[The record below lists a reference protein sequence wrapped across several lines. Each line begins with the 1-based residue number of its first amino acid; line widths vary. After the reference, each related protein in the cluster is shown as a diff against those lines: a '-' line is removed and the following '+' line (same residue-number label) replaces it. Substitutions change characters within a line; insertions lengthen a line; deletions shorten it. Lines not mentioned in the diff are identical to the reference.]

1 MEAGIDV
8 DFPIG
13 FRAMAGLD
21 SIIQA
26 AGRVNREMRQAS
38 GDIYVFTPQ
47 TDFIKRTPKFI
58 EQTAAVA
65 EATLREHADDPTAIA
80 AIEAYYS
87 MLYTL
92 HSERSFDE
100 KGIVDHFEKGT
111 RQLDFD
117 FKTAAE
123 KFKLIDESSVTVL
136 IPYDE
141 EARRQIDSLQYAN
154 YPAAILRRLQ
164 SYAVNIYEQEFTALQ
179 SKGAI
184 HTIADTYHALDPSRM
199 ADYYHPRTG
208 LMIPER
214 SGGDALF
221 FD

>member
-1 MEAGIDV
+1 
-8 DFPIG
+8 
-13 FRAMAGLD
+13 
-21 SIIQA
+21 
-26 AGRVNREMRQAS
+26 MRQAS
-38 GDIYVFTPQ
+38 GDMYVFTPQ
-47 TDFIKRTPKFI
+47 TEFIKRTPKYI

-65 EATLREHADDPTAIA
+65 EATLREYAEDPTAIA

-87 MLYTL
+87 TLYTL
-92 HSERSFDE
+92 HNERSFDE
-100 KGIVDHFEKGT
+100 MSIVDHFEKGAG
-111 RQLDFD
+111 QLNFD
-117 FKTAAE
+117 FKSAAE

-141 EARRQIDSLQYAN
+141 EARRQIDALQYAN

-164 SYAVNIYEQEFTALQ
+164 SYAVNIYEREFTALQ

-184 HTIADTYHALDPSRM
+184 QTIADNYHALDSSRM
-199 ADYYHPRTG
+199 DDYYDPRTG
-208 LMIPER
+208 LVIPER